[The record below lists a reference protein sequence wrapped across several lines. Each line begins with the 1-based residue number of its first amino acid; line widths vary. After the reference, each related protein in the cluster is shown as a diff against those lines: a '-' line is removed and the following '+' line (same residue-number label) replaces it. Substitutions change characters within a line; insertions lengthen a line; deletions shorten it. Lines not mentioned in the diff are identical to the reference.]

1 MTAMSHS
8 IGYYEFRDPDYRQ
21 LLLWAGELKLDPVV
35 AVRLGIHAG
44 KADRNFWTHKP
55 YRTTNSRSQG
65 TGTFL
70 PKP

>member
-1 MTAMSHS
+1 LADKAELKTMTTMSHS

-44 KADRNFWTHKP
+44 KADR
-55 YRTTNSRSQG
+55 
-65 TGTFL
+65 
-70 PKP
+70 